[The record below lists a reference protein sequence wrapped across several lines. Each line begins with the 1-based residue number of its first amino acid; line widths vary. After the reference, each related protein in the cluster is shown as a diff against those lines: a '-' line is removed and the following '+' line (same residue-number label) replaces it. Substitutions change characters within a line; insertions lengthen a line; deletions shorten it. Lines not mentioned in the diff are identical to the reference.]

1 MNADSRQAHLAR
13 AALAQ
18 DGPAW
23 AALAQFDGPLP
34 QFWERYLQ
42 AVGQLLQS
50 RRVLLLASG
59 VGLPWKAL
67 AQWPA
72 DAPQAPG
79 DAADVLQTLAA
90 LPELQARLEP
100 LAGGGQ
106 LLAMRLPQAPAPE
119 SQVLALVA
127 LHGSAFAADPQA
139 LLQWAEQA
147 ASVPAQ
153 YARRAVAAAAAAAA
167 AAGQPQPF
175 GAAPVRRDLGAHAD
189 AVGDAGDAQLAGEPH
204 AQRLYEILRLSIELA
219 RQPRFLQRAFELCN
233 ALAVRFDADRVSL
246 GWMHPPYVRLTA
258 ISHVEKF
265 DRLSAVSRAL
275 EGAMEEAADQG
286 QALVYPAEPGVRQV
300 QRAHESYALMQG
312 VAAVASVPLSDGDQV
327 VGVISLEKT
336 QGRWSADELWELRLI
351 AQTTALPLAQLR
363 QADRWWGAR
372 LWAALKGR
380 PGAAPR
386 HSAWKLAGAVGLIG
400 FVSLFFVP
408 WDYRV
413 DARLTL
419 RSKDLLFVPAPF
431 DGYLRQ
437 VYVDMGDKVK
447 AGQVLMQLDTRELV
461 LEESM
466 AQADVLRY
474 SREAEKAQALR
485 QLAEMQIT
493 LARRDQSA
501 ARLALIRQQLANA
514 KVTAP
519 QDGVVVE
526 GELKKNLGAPLRKG
540 DLLLKLAQTEDS
552 YLELEIDQAD
562 VHEVQVG
569 SRGQFA
575 LVGRPEQRFAIE
587 IDRID
592 PASTLREGKNVYLA
606 RGRLQEGIAP
616 WWRPGMGGTA
626 RIEAGQRPLIWV
638 MTHRTVRFLREFF
651 WL

>member
-1 MNADSRQAHLAR
+1 MNAESRQAHHQHS
-13 AALAQ
+13 AAMQ
-18 DGPAW
+18 RQRW
-23 AALAQFDGPLP
+23 AELSEFDGPVHV
-34 QFWERYLQ
+34 FWEHYLQ
-42 AVGQLLQS
+42 ALGQDLQA
-50 RRVLLLASG
+50 RGVLLLSAG
-59 VGLPWKAL
+59 VGRPWKAL

-72 DAPQAPG
+72 QAQLWSG
-79 DAADVLQTLAA
+79 DPAELLQMLSG
-90 LPELQARLEP
+90 LVDEQPRLEHLP
-100 LAGGGQ
+100 QGGQ
-106 LLAMRLPQAPAPE
+106 LLAMRLPQPAAA
-119 SQVLALVA
+119 QVLAVVA
-127 LHGSAFAADPQA
+127 LHGGVFAMEG
-139 LLQWAEQA
+139 LLAWARQA
-147 ASVPAQ
+147 AQVPAQ
-153 YARRAVAAAAAAAA
+153 WARHASARASA
-167 AAGQPQPF
+167 
-175 GAAPVRRDLGAHAD
+175 GAARSAASSTQADTQADTRAGA
-189 AVGDAGDAQLAGEPH
+189 LAEQPH
-204 AQRLYEILRLSIELA
+204 AQRLYQVLRLSIELS

-286 QALVYPAEPGVRQV
+286 QPLVYPTEQGVRQV

-312 VAAVASVPLSDGDQV
+312 VAALASVPLTDGDQV
-327 VGVISLEKT
+327 VGVITLEKM
-336 QGRWSADELWELRLI
+336 QGRWSADELWELGLI
-351 AQTTALPLAQLR
+351 AQTTALPLAQLH

-372 LWAALKGR
+372 WWGALKGR
-380 PGAAPR
+380 RGAAPQ
-386 HSAWKLAGAVGLIG
+386 HSAWKLAGALGLVA

-408 WDYRV
+408 WDYRI

-437 VYVDMGDKVK
+437 VHVDMGDKVK

-501 ARLALIRQQLANA
+501 SRLALIRHQLANA

-540 DLLLKLAQTEDS
+540 DLLLKLAQTDDS
-552 YLELEIDQAD
+552 YLELEIDQSD
-562 VHEVQVG
+562 VHEVKVG
-569 SRGQFA
+569 SRGEFA

-592 PASTLREGKNVYLA
+592 PASTLREGKNIYLA
-606 RGRLQEGIAP
+606 RGRLQEDIAP

-626 RIEAGQRPLIWV
+626 RIDAGQRPLIWV